1 MKKFTALYIA
11 PVKALDDWM
20 KKPEAERKDADT
32 SMKQEWDRWLA
43 AHTDAVLN
51 TIALGT
57 TKRVSAGGV
66 EDTRNGIMLS
76 SYVTAE
82 SPEAAAALFKD
93 HPHLGIP
100 GATIEIMEATQLTD
114 MK

>member
-1 MKKFTALYIA
+1 MA
-11 PVKALDDWM
+11 PVTTLDEWM

-32 SMKQEWDRWLA
+32 KMRTDWDHWLVT
-43 AHTDAVLN
+43 HTDSVLN

-57 TKRVSAGGV
+57 TKRVSSNGI

-76 SYVTAE
+76 SYVAAE
-82 SPEAAAALFKD
+82 SLEAAAAIFAD

-100 GATIEIMEATQLTD
+100 GATIEVMEVSPMTPSGED
-114 MK
+114 GK